1 MLHVQHRAAK
11 AIGQIVANL
20 LCHVTIPAYCHA
32 TMDTHPHPWRTEA
45 RAMTRLALPLAA
57 ANLLQ
62 MAVYAID
69 VIFVARLGQTPL
81 AASSLS
87 VSLFG
92 LLAWSL
98 SAMTGGVSALVSAEL
113 GARRHAVRAV
123 RRSTR
128 MALWL
133 AVMAGGLAMLICAQG
148 RAIMLATGQSA
159 EIADLAGGFL
169 HVLKWAI
176 VPMLMANVL
185 RSVVSALGRPLFAT
199 AITALAIGVN
209 ACGNYALVFGHWGL
223 PALGLRGSA
232 MSSVLTGIITALA
245 YIAVLLY
252 DRRLRRYYLL
262 GYFWR
267 PDWHRLAQILKIGTP
282 IFFQVVAEA
291 GLFGAAAFLMGRIGE
306 AELAAHTV
314 ALQIAAFTFQIP
326 MGIGQA
332 ATIRVGY
339 FFGAGDKAGMA
350 RAGSAAL
357 AIGLSISLFS
367 SLLMILCPRLLIS
380 AYIEPAAHLAL
391 VALAS
396 RYLLVASAFQF
407 VDSAQAILAGA
418 LRGLQDTRMPM
429 TIALLG
435 YWLPGFGV
443 SVALGLGTPMRGLGV
458 WIGLATGLCVVAALL
473 WLRWNARERLGLV
486 QNPSL

>member
-1 MLHVQHRAAK
+1 MDRSAHLWRRE
-11 AIGQIVANL
+11 AI
-20 LCHVTIPAYCHA
+20 
-32 TMDTHPHPWRTEA
+32 
-45 RAMTRLALPLAA
+45 AMTRLALPMAA

-81 AASSLS
+81 AASSLC

-98 SAMTGGVSALVSAEL
+98 SAMTGAVAALVSAEL

-133 AVMAGGLAMLICAQG
+133 AVMAGAVAMLICTQG
-148 RAIMLATGQSA
+148 RAIMLATGQSG
-159 EIADLAGGFL
+159 EIADLSGGFL
-169 HVLKWAI
+169 DVLKWAI
-176 VPMLMANVL
+176 VPMLIANVL

-209 ACGNYALVFGHWGL
+209 ACGNYALVFGHWGV

-232 MSSVLTGIITALA
+232 FSSVLTGCFSALA
-245 YIAVLLY
+245 YIAVLLG
-252 DRRLRRYYLL
+252 DRRLRRYFLL
-262 GYFWR
+262 GHFWR
-267 PDWHRLAQILKIGTP
+267 PDWHRFAQILRIGAP
-282 IFFQVVAEA
+282 IFLQVLAEA
-291 GLFGAAAFLMGRIGE
+291 GLFSAAAFLMGRIGQ

-332 ATIRVGY
+332 ATIRTGY
-339 FFGAGDKAGMA
+339 FFGAGDRAGMA

-367 SLLMILCPRLLIS
+367 SGLMIVAPRLLIS
-380 AYIEPAAHLAL
+380 AYIEPAANVAL
-391 VALAS
+391 VGLAS
-396 RYLLVASAFQF
+396 RYLLVAAAFQL
-407 VDSAQAILAGA
+407 VDSAQAIVAGA
-418 LRGLQDTRMPM
+418 LRGLQDTQVPM
-429 TIALLG
+429 GIALMG
-435 YWLPGFGV
+435 YWLPGFGT
-443 SVALGLGTPMRGLGV
+443 SVVLGLFTPLRGMGV
-458 WIGLATGLCVVAALL
+458 WIGLATGLAVVAVALL
-473 WLRWNARERLGLV
+473 YRWNARERLGLV
-486 QNPSL
+486 QTPPL

>member
-1 MLHVQHRAAK
+1 
-11 AIGQIVANL
+11 
-20 LCHVTIPAYCHA
+20 
-32 TMDTHPHPWRTEA
+32 MDRSAHLWRREA
-45 RAMTRLALPLAA
+45 FAMTRLALPMAA

-81 AASSLS
+81 AASSLC

-98 SAMTGGVSALVSAEL
+98 SAMTGAVAALVSAEL

-133 AVMAGGLAMLICAQG
+133 AVMAGAVAMLICTQG
-148 RAIMLATGQSA
+148 RAIMLVTGQSG
-159 EIADLAGGFL
+159 EIADLSGGFL
-169 HVLKWAI
+169 NVLKWAI
-176 VPMLMANVL
+176 VPMLIANVL

-209 ACGNYALVFGHWGL
+209 ACGNYALVFGHWGV

-232 MSSVLTGIITALA
+232 FSSVLTGCFSALA
-245 YIAVLLY
+245 YIAVLLG
-252 DRRLRRYYLL
+252 DRRLRRYFLL
-262 GYFWR
+262 GHFWR
-267 PDWHRLAQILKIGTP
+267 PDWHRFAQILRIGAP
-282 IFFQVVAEA
+282 IFLQVLAEA
-291 GLFGAAAFLMGRIGE
+291 GLFSAAAFLMGRIGQ

-332 ATIRVGY
+332 ATIRTGY
-339 FFGAGDKAGMA
+339 FFGAGDRAGMA

-367 SLLMILCPRLLIS
+367 SGLMIVAPRLLIS
-380 AYIEPAAHLAL
+380 AYIEPAANVAL
-391 VALAS
+391 VGLAS
-396 RYLLVASAFQF
+396 RYLLVAAAFQL
-407 VDSAQAILAGA
+407 VDSAQAIVAGA
-418 LRGLQDTRMPM
+418 LRGLQDTQVPM
-429 TIALLG
+429 GIALMG
-435 YWLPGFGV
+435 YWLPGFGT
-443 SVALGLGTPMRGLGV
+443 SVVLGLFTPLRGMGV
-458 WIGLATGLCVVAALL
+458 WIGLATGLAVVAVALL
-473 WLRWNARERLGLV
+473 YRWNARERLGLV
-486 QNPSL
+486 QTPPL

>member
-1 MLHVQHRAAK
+1 
-11 AIGQIVANL
+11 
-20 LCHVTIPAYCHA
+20 
-32 TMDTHPHPWRTEA
+32 
-45 RAMTRLALPLAA
+45 MTRLALPMAA

-81 AASSLS
+81 AASSLC

-98 SAMTGGVSALVSAEL
+98 SAMTGAVAALVSAEL

-133 AVMAGGLAMLICAQG
+133 AVMAGAVAMLICTQG
-148 RAIMLATGQSA
+148 RAIMLATGQSG
-159 EIADLAGGFL
+159 EIADLSGGFL
-169 HVLKWAI
+169 DVLKWAI
-176 VPMLMANVL
+176 VPMLIANVL

-209 ACGNYALVFGHWGL
+209 ACGNYALVFGHWGV

-232 MSSVLTGIITALA
+232 FSSVLTGCFSALA
-245 YIAVLLY
+245 YIAVLLG
-252 DRRLRRYYLL
+252 DRRLRRYFLL
-262 GYFWR
+262 GHFWR
-267 PDWHRLAQILKIGTP
+267 PDWHRFAQILRIGAP
-282 IFFQVVAEA
+282 IFLQVLAEA
-291 GLFGAAAFLMGRIGE
+291 GLFSAAAFLMGRIGQ

-332 ATIRVGY
+332 ATIRTGY
-339 FFGAGDKAGMA
+339 FFGAGDRAGMA

-367 SLLMILCPRLLIS
+367 SGLMIVAPRLLIS
-380 AYIEPAAHLAL
+380 AYIEPAANVAL
-391 VALAS
+391 VGLAS
-396 RYLLVASAFQF
+396 RYLLVAAAFQL
-407 VDSAQAILAGA
+407 VDSAQAIVAGA
-418 LRGLQDTRMPM
+418 LRGLQDTQVPM
-429 TIALLG
+429 GIALMG
-435 YWLPGFGV
+435 YWLPGFGT
-443 SVALGLGTPMRGLGV
+443 SVVLGLFTPLRGMGV
-458 WIGLATGLCVVAALL
+458 WIGLATGLAVVAVALL
-473 WLRWNARERLGLV
+473 YRWNARERLGLV
-486 QNPSL
+486 QTPPL

>member
-1 MLHVQHRAAK
+1 MDRSAHLWRRE
-11 AIGQIVANL
+11 AI
-20 LCHVTIPAYCHA
+20 
-32 TMDTHPHPWRTEA
+32 
-45 RAMTRLALPLAA
+45 AMTRLALPMAA

-81 AASSLS
+81 AASSLC

-98 SAMTGGVSALVSAEL
+98 SAMTGAVAALVSAEL

-133 AVMAGGLAMLICAQG
+133 AVMAGAVAMLICTQG
-148 RAIMLATGQSA
+148 RAIMLATGQSG
-159 EIADLAGGFL
+159 EIADLSGGFL
-169 HVLKWAI
+169 DVLKWAI
-176 VPMLMANVL
+176 VPMLIANVL

-209 ACGNYALVFGHWGL
+209 ACGNYALVFGHWGV

-232 MSSVLTGIITALA
+232 LSSVLTGCFSALA
-245 YIAVLLY
+245 YVAVLLG
-252 DRRLRRYYLL
+252 DRRLRRYFLL
-262 GYFWR
+262 GHFWR
-267 PDWHRLAQILKIGTP
+267 PDWHRFAQILRIGAP
-282 IFFQVVAEA
+282 IFLQVLAEA
-291 GLFGAAAFLMGRIGE
+291 GLFSAAAFLMGRIGQ

-332 ATIRVGY
+332 ATIRTGY
-339 FFGAGDKAGMA
+339 FFGAGDRAGMA

-367 SLLMILCPRLLIS
+367 SGLMIVAPRLLIS
-380 AYIEPAAHLAL
+380 AYIEPAANVAL
-391 VALAS
+391 VGLAS
-396 RYLLVASAFQF
+396 RYLLVAAAFQL
-407 VDSAQAILAGA
+407 VDSAQAIVAGA
-418 LRGLQDTRMPM
+418 LRGLQDTQVPM
-429 TIALLG
+429 GIALMG
-435 YWLPGFGV
+435 YWLPGFGT
-443 SVALGLGTPMRGLGV
+443 SVVLGLFTPLRGMGV
-458 WIGLATGLCVVAALL
+458 WIGLATGLAVVAVALL
-473 WLRWNARERLGLV
+473 YRWNARERLGLV
-486 QNPSL
+486 QTPPL

>member
-1 MLHVQHRAAK
+1 
-11 AIGQIVANL
+11 
-20 LCHVTIPAYCHA
+20 
-32 TMDTHPHPWRTEA
+32 
-45 RAMTRLALPLAA
+45 MTRLALPMAA

-81 AASSLS
+81 AASSLC

-98 SAMTGGVSALVSAEL
+98 SAMTGAVAALVSAEL

-133 AVMAGGLAMLICAQG
+133 AVMAGAVAMLICTQG
-148 RAIMLATGQSA
+148 RAIMLVTGQSG
-159 EIADLAGGFL
+159 EIADLSGGFL
-169 HVLKWAI
+169 NVLKWAI
-176 VPMLMANVL
+176 VPMLIANVL

-209 ACGNYALVFGHWGL
+209 ACGNYALVFGHWGV

-232 MSSVLTGIITALA
+232 FSSVLTGCFSALA
-245 YIAVLLY
+245 YIAVLLG
-252 DRRLRRYYLL
+252 DRRLRRYFLL
-262 GYFWR
+262 GHFWR
-267 PDWHRLAQILKIGTP
+267 PDWHRFAQILRIGAP
-282 IFFQVVAEA
+282 IFLQVLAEA
-291 GLFGAAAFLMGRIGE
+291 GLFSAAAFLMGRIGQ

-332 ATIRVGY
+332 ATIRTGY
-339 FFGAGDKAGMA
+339 FFGAGDRAGMA

-367 SLLMILCPRLLIS
+367 SGLMIVAPRLLIS
-380 AYIEPAAHLAL
+380 AYIEPAANVAL
-391 VALAS
+391 VGLAS
-396 RYLLVASAFQF
+396 RYLLVAAAFQL
-407 VDSAQAILAGA
+407 VDSAQAIVAGA
-418 LRGLQDTRMPM
+418 LRGLQDTQVPM
-429 TIALLG
+429 GIALMG
-435 YWLPGFGV
+435 YWLPGFGT
-443 SVALGLGTPMRGLGV
+443 SVVLGLFTPLRGMGV
-458 WIGLATGLCVVAALL
+458 WIGLATGLAVVAVALL
-473 WLRWNARERLGLV
+473 YRWNARERLGLV
-486 QNPSL
+486 QTPPL